1 MMNIG
6 ERIKALRA
14 KKGYSQEQFAEL
26 ANLNRVT
33 VAKYEAGK
41 IEPGAQALTRM
52 ADAFEISVDE
62 LLGRSTQDQEK
73 FDNETMM
80 LRERMRYDPNY
91 RLLFSAADKAKS
103 EHLKAAAAMLKALEP
118 NDDK

>member
-6 ERIKALRA
+6 ERIKELRA

-33 VAKYEAGK
+33 IAKYEAGK
-41 IEPGAQALTRM
+41 IEPGAQALSRM

-62 LLGRSTQDQEK
+62 LLGRNLQEMK
-73 FDNETMM
+73 NMDSDTMAI
-80 LRERMRYDPNY
+80 RERLRRDPTY
-91 RLLFSAADKAKS
+91 RILFDASARVRP
-103 EHLKAAAAMLKALEP
+103 EHLEAAAAMLQALGP
-118 NDDK
+118 NDD

>member
-1 MMNIG
+1 MLNIG
-6 ERIKALRA
+6 DRIRELRA

-33 VAKYEAGK
+33 IAKYEAGK

-73 FDNETMM
+73 IDNETMM

-91 RLLFSAADKAKS
+91 RLLFCAANNANP

-118 NDDK
+118 NDDN